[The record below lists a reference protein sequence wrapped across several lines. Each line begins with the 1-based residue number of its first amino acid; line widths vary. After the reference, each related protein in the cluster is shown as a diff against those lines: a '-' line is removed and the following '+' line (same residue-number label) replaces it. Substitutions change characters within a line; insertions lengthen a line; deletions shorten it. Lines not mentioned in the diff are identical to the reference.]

1 VAAGEGWDKQATEL
15 CGRAGYMMQR
25 IANKGERPKTRDPH
39 STRHSCTLIPFAESR
54 PGTEQ
59 NLRPAPPA

>member
-1 VAAGEGWDKQATEL
+1 
-15 CGRAGYMMQR
+15 MMQR